1 MSFALVC
8 IGMIVV
14 LGIVAAVANLFDKG
28 NDSIEQGHDCSTCTA
43 AKDESCKLHCLIKET
58 GDRSQETG
66 DRRQEKGVRR
76 QESGDRSQEKGD
88 RRLFLFFYLFTFLL
102 FASGCSTKHNTAK
115 SRWWHS
121 FNAKY
126 NIYYNGQQAF
136 IDGNLEK
143 EKGNKD
149 NYTENLPLY
158 PVGNKTSREI
168 GSGQYDRAIEKAEKA
183 IKMHSIKAKPEWK
196 SNKTKTAKDREWLE
210 RKEYNPFIWKAW
222 MLLGKAQFQKGAF
235 DEAAATFSYMSRLYQ
250 TQPLQNGLARAWL
263 AKCYVELDWLYDAED
278 VIRNM
283 NRDSVDFRTIKDWDY
298 TYADYYLRAGELEK
312 AVPYLKKVIKHEKRS
327 KQKAREWFL
336 LGQIQRQL
344 GNRAEAE
351 RAFRKVVGCHP
362 PYELEFNAR
371 IAQTEV
377 IAAENAKGMISRL
390 KRMAVNDN
398 NKDYLDQ
405 VYYAMGNIYMAQKDT
420 TKAIAAYEKGNEKAT
435 RSGTEKGVLL
445 LTLGNLYWELEKY
458 NDAQRCY
465 GEAIGLL
472 DKERKDYEE
481 LSNRSRV
488 LDELVPY
495 TDAIHLQ
502 DSLLELSTL
511 PEEELLKVIDRIISD
526 LKKKEKE
533 ELRRQQELEA
543 EQIQQQNEARGN
555 NNQRP
560 NAPAAP
566 TIPQQGNGQ
575 WYFYNPMTV
584 NQGKATFQ
592 RQWGKRENSDDW
604 QRVNRTVVNLTPEET
619 SPTDPS
625 NPSDP
630 SLATDSLGALTDS
643 IAANVN
649 DSIPEDTLAN
659 DPHNR
664 EYYLAQIPTTDEMKA
679 ACHDIIKDGLL
690 HSGIIFKDKLEN
702 LRLSE
707 KQFMRLT
714 GDYPDFEHL
723 DEAWYHLFL
732 LYSRQGREDLADS
745 CLSHLKTGHPE
756 SEWTILLSDPYYF
769 ENAQFGEHIED
780 SLYAATYQA
789 FKDDN
794 HQMIRAN
801 AKLSEERFPLG
812 ENRAK
817 FIFIDGLSRLNDGDG
832 DGCIE
837 QLKTVVEKYPESEVS
852 ELAGMI
858 IKGVQDG
865 RRLHGGK
872 FDIGDVWSRRDITL
886 TEDSTQTDT
895 LNAARE
901 QDFLFI
907 LTYQPDSVSENQLL
921 YEMARYNFTNFLV
934 RNFEIQIEAAEPP
947 YIEEEEEAMP
957 GEYHRM
963 VFSGFLSYDE
973 ALQYARQLYADKVM
987 AERLKPCL
995 SLIISS
1001 QNLALLGSRFTYE
1014 EYERFYEKTFMPMKI
1029 SEEKLLIRPEGMD
1042 STDPEDISG
1051 PEETTE
1057 GEDDSESED
1066 DEEYLPA
1073 APAKA
1078 TEKKQVEGFDFGD
1091 DFW

>member
-1 MSFALVC
+1 
-8 IGMIVV
+8 MIVV
-14 LGIVAAVANLFDKG
+14 LGIIAAVANRFDKG
-28 NDSIEQGHDCSTCTA
+28 NDTIEQGHDCSTCTA
-43 AKDESCKLHCLIKET
+43 AHDETCKLHCLMEEKRRET
-58 GDRSQETG
+58 GVRRQEAG
-66 DRRQEKGVRR
+66 DRRQETG
-76 QESGDRSQEKGD
+76 GRS
-88 RRLFLFFYLFTFLL
+88 LFLLLTILL
-102 FASGCSTKHNTAK
+102 FISSCSTKNNTAK

-126 NIYYNGQQAF
+126 NTYYNGQLAF
-136 IDGNLEK
+136 TDGNLEK
-143 EKGNKD
+143 EKGNQD
-149 NYTENLPLY
+149 NYTEILPLY
-158 PVGNKTSREI
+158 PVGNKNSREI
-168 GSGQYDRAIEKAEKA
+168 GKGQYDRAIEKAEKA
-183 IKMHSIKAKPEWK
+183 IKMHSIKAKPDWK
-196 SNKTKTAKDREWLE
+196 SGKTKTAKDREWLS

-235 DEAAATFSYMSRLYQ
+235 DEAAATFTYMSRLYQ
-250 TQPLQNGLARAWL
+250 TQPMQNGLARAWL
-263 AKCYVELDWLYDAED
+263 AKCYTELDWLYDAED

-283 NRDSVDFRTIKDWDY
+283 NRDSVDFRTVKDWDY
-298 TYADYYLRAGELEK
+298 TYADYYLRTGEFEK
-312 AVPYLKKVIKHEKRS
+312 AVPYLEKVIKHEKRNR
-327 KQKAREWFL
+327 QKAREWFL

-377 IAAENAKGMISRL
+377 IAAGNAKGMISRL

-405 VYYAMGNIYMAQKDT
+405 VYYAMGNIYLAQQDT
-420 TKAIAAYEKGNEKAT
+420 AQAIAAYEKGNEKAT
-435 RSGTEKGVLL
+435 RSGIEKGVLL
-445 LTLGNLYWELEKY
+445 LTLGNLYWQLERY

-472 DKERKDYEE
+472 DKERDDYEE
-481 LSNRSRV
+481 LSVRSKV

-511 PEEELLKVIDRIISD
+511 PETELLKVIDRIISD

-533 ELRRQQELEA
+533 ERRRQQEAEA
-543 EQIQQQNEARGN
+543 EQIEQQNAAKGN
-555 NNQRP
+555 NNTQRT
-560 NAPAAP
+560 NTPAAP
-566 TIPQQGNGQ
+566 TVPQPGGGQ
-575 WYFYNPMTV
+575 WYFYNPMSV
-584 NQGKATFQ
+584 SQGKNAFQ
-592 RQWGKRENSDDW
+592 RQWGKRENTDDW
-604 QRVNRTVVNLTPEET
+604 RRTNKTVVNLSPMEE
-619 SPTDPS
+619 DQEA
-625 NPSDP
+625 
-630 SLATDSLGALTDS
+630 SLDSLDTAFTDSLSTALP
-643 IAANVN
+643 
-649 DSIPEDTLAN
+649 DSIPVDTLAN

-690 HSGIIFKDKLEN
+690 HSGIIFKDKLDN

-707 KQFMRLT
+707 KQLVRLT
-714 GDYPDFEHL
+714 DNYPDFEHL

-732 LYSRQGREDLADS
+732 LYSRQGREDMAES
-745 CLSHLKTGHPE
+745 CLSHLQAEHPE

-769 ENAQFGEHIED
+769 ENAKFGEHIED

-789 FKDDN
+789 FKDDK
-794 HQMIRAN
+794 HDMIRSN
-801 AKLSEERFPLG
+801 AKISEERFPLG

-837 QLKTVVEKYPESEVS
+837 QLKVVVEKYPQSEVS
-852 ELAGMI
+852 EMAGMI

-872 FDIGDVWSRRDITL
+872 FDIGDVWSRRDVTL
-886 TEDSTQTDT
+886 TEDSTVTDT
-895 LNAARE
+895 LSAERD

-907 LTYQPDSVSENQLL
+907 LTYHQDSISENQLL
-921 YEMARYNFTNFLV
+921 YEMARYNFSNFLV
-934 RNFEIQIEAAEPP
+934 RNFEIQIEAAPSP
-947 YIEEEEEAMP
+947 YDEEYWEE
-957 GEYHRM
+957 GQYHRM
-963 VFSGFLSYDE
+963 TISGFLSYDE
-973 ALQYARQLYADKVM
+973 ALQYARQLYADKAM
-987 AERLKPCL
+987 AERLQPCL
-995 SLIISS
+995 SLIISA

-1014 EYERFYEKTFMPMKI
+1014 EYERFYEETFLPMKV
-1029 SEEKLLIRPEGMD
+1029 SEEKLLIQPEGVEFI
-1042 STDPEDISG
+1042 DPEDQGSE

-1057 GEDDSESED
+1057 EETEDDGGFND
-1066 DEEYLPA
+1066 D
-1073 APAKA
+1073 
-1078 TEKKQVEGFDFGD
+1078 DFGD

>member
-1 MSFALVC
+1 
-8 IGMIVV
+8 MIR
-14 LGIVAAVANLFDKG
+14 GGKISEA
-28 NDSIEQGHDCSTCTA
+28 
-43 AKDESCKLHCLIKET
+43 
-58 GDRSQETG
+58 
-66 DRRQEKGVRR
+66 KGV
-76 QESGDRSQEKGD
+76 SKGLLKAL
-88 RRLFLFFYLFTFLL
+88 RYSLSSFLFPLSTLLFLS
-102 FASGCSTKHNTAK
+102 ACSTKHNTAK
-115 SRWWHS
+115 SRWWHA

-143 EKGNKD
+143 EKGNQD
-149 NYTENLPLY
+149 NYTEFLPLY
-158 PVGNKTSREI
+158 PVGNKNSREI
-168 GSGQYDRAIEKAEKA
+168 GKGQYDRAIEKAEKA
-183 IKMHSIKAKPEWK
+183 IKMHSIKAKPEWN
-196 SNKTKTAKDREWLE
+196 SSKTKTAKDREWLG

-235 DEAAATFSYMSRLYQ
+235 DEAAATFTYMSRLYQ

-263 AKCYVELDWLYDAED
+263 AKCYAELDWLYDAED

-283 NRDSVDFRTIKDWDY
+283 NRDSVDFRTVKDWDY
-298 TYADYYLRAGELEK
+298 TYADYYLRTGELEK
-312 AVPYLKKVIKHEKRS
+312 AVPYLQKVIKHEKRS
-327 KQKAREWFL
+327 RQKAREWFL

-351 RAFRKVVGCHP
+351 RAFRKVAGCHP

-377 IAAENAKGMISRL
+377 IAASNAKGMISRL
-390 KRMAVNDN
+390 KRMAINDN

-405 VYYAMGNIYMAQKDT
+405 VYYAMGNIYMAQQDT
-420 TKAIAAYEKGNEKAT
+420 AKAIAAYEKGNEKAT
-435 RSGTEKGVLL
+435 RSGIEKGVLL
-445 LTLGNLYWELEKY
+445 LTLGNLYWDMEKY

-472 DKERKDYEE
+472 DKEREDYEE
-481 LSNRSRV
+481 LSNRSKV

-511 PEEELLKVIDRIISD
+511 PEEEQLKVIDRIISD

-543 EQIQQQNEARGN
+543 EQIQQQNAAMGN
-555 NNQRP
+555 NTQRP
-560 NAPAAP
+560 NTPAPP

-575 WYFYNPMTV
+575 WYFYNPMAV
-584 NQGKATFQ
+584 NQGKTTFQ
-592 RQWGKRENSDDW
+592 RQWGKRENADDW
-604 QRVNRTVVNLTPEET
+604 QRVNKTVVNLTPEEPE
-619 SPTDPS
+619 SPEDPENPS
-625 NPSDP
+625 ALSLPSDP
-630 SLATDSLGALTDS
+630 SIPSLPLDPSLPTDSLSALP
-643 IAANVN
+643 
-649 DSIPEDTLAN
+649 DSIPVDTLAN

-690 HSGIIFKDKLEN
+690 QSGIIFKDKLEN
-702 LRLSE
+702 LRLGE
-707 KQFMRLT
+707 KQLLRLT
-714 GDYPDFEHL
+714 GDYTDFEHL

-732 LYSRQGREDLADS
+732 LYSRQGREDLADN
-745 CLSHLKTGHPE
+745 CLSHLKIEHPE

-769 ENAQFGEHIED
+769 ENARFGEHIED

-794 HQMIRAN
+794 HEMIRTN
-801 AKLSEERFPLG
+801 AKISEERFPLG

-837 QLKTVVEKYPESEVS
+837 QLKVVVEKYPQSEVS

-886 TEDSTQTDT
+886 TEDSTVTDT

-934 RNFEIQIEAAEPP
+934 RNFEIRIEAAEPP
-947 YIEEEEEAMP
+947 YDEEEEMIIA
-957 GEYHRM
+957 GEFHRM
-963 VFSGFLSYDE
+963 VISGFLSYDE
-973 ALQYARQLYADKVM
+973 ALQYARQLYADKAM
-987 AERLKPCL
+987 AERLRPCL

-1001 QNLALLGSRFTYE
+1001 QNLALLGTRFTYE
-1014 EYERFYEKTFMPMKI
+1014 EYERFYEDTFVPMKI
-1029 SEEKLLIRPEGMD
+1029 SEEKLLIQPDGVEFI
-1042 STDPEDISG
+1042 DPEDEGSET
-1051 PEETTE
+1051 EETTE
-1057 GEDDSESED
+1057 DEDDGEVD
-1066 DEEYLPA
+1066 DEDGILPA
-1073 APAKA
+1073 APART
-1078 TEKKQVEGFDFGD
+1078 TERQQVEDLDFGD

>member
-1 MSFALVC
+1 MFKGRKMAKRELKGLLKALRYS
-8 IGMIVV
+8 
-14 LGIVAAVANLFDKG
+14 LT
-28 NDSIEQGHDCSTCTA
+28 S
-43 AKDESCKLHCLIKET
+43 
-58 GDRSQETG
+58 
-66 DRRQEKGVRR
+66 
-76 QESGDRSQEKGD
+76 
-88 RRLFLFFYLFTFLL
+88 YLLPLTTIIIIL
-102 FASGCSTKHNTAK
+102 ASCSTKHNTAQ
-115 SRWWHS
+115 SRWWHA

-143 EKGNKD
+143 EKGNQD
-149 NYTENLPLY
+149 NYTETLPLY
-158 PVGNKTSREI
+158 PVGNKNSREI
-168 GSGQYDRAIEKAEKA
+168 GKGQFELAIEKAEKA

-196 SNKTKTAKDREWLE
+196 SGKTKTAKDREWLE
-210 RKEYNPFIWKAW
+210 RREYNPFIWKAW

-250 TQPLQNGLARAWL
+250 TQPMQNGLARAWL

-283 NRDSVDFRTIKDWDY
+283 NRDSVDFRTVKDWDY
-298 TYADYYLRAGELEK
+298 TYADYYLRNGELEK
-312 AVPYLKKVIKHEKRS
+312 AVPYLRKVIKHEKRS
-327 KQKAREWFL
+327 KQRAREWFL
-336 LGQIQRQL
+336 MGQIQRQL

-351 RAFRKVVGCHP
+351 RAFKKVVGCHP
-362 PYELEFNAR
+362 PYILEFNAR

-377 IAAENAKGMISRL
+377 VAAENAKGMISRL
-390 KRMAVNDN
+390 KRMARNDN

-420 TKAIAAYEKGNEKAT
+420 VKAIAAYEKGNEKAT
-435 RSGTEKGVLL
+435 RSGIEKGVLL
-445 LTLGNLYWELEKY
+445 LTLGNLYWEMEKY

-472 DKERKDYEE
+472 DKDRDDYEE
-481 LSNRSRV
+481 LSNRSKV

-502 DSLLELSTL
+502 DSLLELSMM
-511 PEEELLKVIDRIISD
+511 PEEEQLKVIDRIID
-526 LKKKEKE
+526 ELKKKEKE

-543 EQIQQQNEARGN
+543 EQIMQQNAAKGDN
-555 NNQRP
+555 MQRP
-560 NAPAAP
+560 NAPTAP
-566 TIPQQGNGQ
+566 TPPQQGNGQ
-575 WYFYNPMTV
+575 WYFYNPMSV
-584 NQGKATFQ
+584 NQGKQTFQ
-592 RQWGKRENSDDW
+592 RQWGKRENADDW
-604 QRVNRTVVNLTPEET
+604 QRVNKTVVNLNPEEPAT
-619 SPTDPS
+619 ADPS
-625 NPSDP
+625 NPSNPSLLSDP
-630 SLATDSLGALTDS
+630 SLPTDSLAALTDSLGVLSDS
-643 IAANVN
+643 IAALPV
-649 DSIPEDTLAN
+649 DTIPEDTLAN

-707 KQFMRLT
+707 KQFLRLT

-723 DEAWYHLFL
+723 DEAWYHMFL

-745 CLSHLKTGHPE
+745 CLSHLKTDYPE

-769 ENAQFGEHIED
+769 ENAKFGEHIED

-801 AKLSEERFPLG
+801 AKISEERFPLG

-837 QLKTVVEKYPESEVS
+837 QLKVVVEKYPESEVS

-886 TEDSTQTDT
+886 TADSTVTDT
-895 LNAARE
+895 LNASRE

-907 LTYQPDSVSENQLL
+907 LTYQPDSVNENQLL

-947 YIEEEEEAMP
+947 YVEDEEDYVAP

-973 ALQYARQLYADKVM
+973 ALQYARQLYADKTM
-987 AERLKPCL
+987 AERLQPCL

-1001 QNLALLGSRFTYE
+1001 QNLALLGSRFSYE
-1014 EYERFYEKTFMPMKI
+1014 EYERFYEETFVPMKI
-1029 SEEKLLIRPEGMD
+1029 SEEKLLIRPDNVEII
-1042 STDPEDISG
+1042 DPEDEGSESEIS
-1051 PEETTE
+1051 TE
-1057 GEDDSESED
+1057 GEETGED
-1066 DEEYLPA
+1066 DDDGFLPA
-1073 APAKA
+1073 APAKK
-1078 TEKKQVEGFDFGD
+1078 TEKKQVEDFDFGD